1 MCLAE
6 RILEEPGRGASI
18 DKGDG
23 GSVARVRSR
32 GANRR
37 KGLRG
42 NVQLRTGIRGPEGR
56 HLEVLSWDQGLCL
69 EVCTGACNLGE
80 ALGDAAQRHAC
91 RWVCS

>member
-1 MCLAE
+1 
-6 RILEEPGRGASI
+6 LEEPGRGATI

-23 GSVARVRSR
+23 GSAARVQSG
-32 GANRR
+32 GANHR

-42 NVQLRTGIRGPEGR
+42 NVQLRIGTRGPKGR
-56 HLEVLSWDQGLCL
+56 HLGVLSWDQGFCS

-80 ALGDAAQRHAC
+80 ALGDAC